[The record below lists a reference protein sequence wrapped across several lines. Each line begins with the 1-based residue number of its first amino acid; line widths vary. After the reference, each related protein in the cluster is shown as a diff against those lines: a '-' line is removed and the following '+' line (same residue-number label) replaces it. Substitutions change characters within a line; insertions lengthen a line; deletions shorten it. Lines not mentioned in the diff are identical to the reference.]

1 MKISVVQMPDG
12 TVDYDLVVSFLELRK
27 EIFVDQKDWPLYS
40 YERLEFE
47 QYDTFGAIY
56 IIAHEGRSA
65 IGGARL
71 VRTDH
76 RIGTGVVEYSYMI
89 RDAYMGLLPG
99 MPPDLCF
106 KVPPSDSS
114 TWELTRLASLPST
127 NVAGLILDRANEFLA
142 SKNAATCLFLGPP
155 AFLRMAKTM
164 NYEPRRLGP
173 IVRNNDG
180 AFLAFSCKVVPGME
194 QLRGRKILER
204 T

>member
-1 MKISVVQMPDG
+1 MQISVVQMPED

-27 EIFVDQKDWPLYS
+27 EIFVDRMEWPLYS
-40 YERLEFE
+40 YQQIEFE

-71 VRTDH
+71 VRTDC
-76 RIGTGVVEYSYMI
+76 RIGTGIVQYSYMI

-99 MPPDLCF
+99 MPSELCF
-106 KVPPSDSS
+106 EEPPSDSS
-114 TWELTRLASLPST
+114 TWELTRLASLPNT

-142 SKNAATCLFLGPP
+142 TKNAATCLFLGPP

-173 IVRNNDG
+173 IVRNDDG
-180 AFLAFSCKVVPGME
+180 AFLAFSCKVIPGME
-194 QLRGRKILER
+194 RRPQAKALEPA
-204 T
+204 